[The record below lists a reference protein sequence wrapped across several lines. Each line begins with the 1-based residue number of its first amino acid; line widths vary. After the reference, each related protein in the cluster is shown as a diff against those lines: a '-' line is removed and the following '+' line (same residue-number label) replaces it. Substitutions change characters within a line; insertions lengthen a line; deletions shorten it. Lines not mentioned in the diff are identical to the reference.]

1 MHPLAPLCNLKLIT
15 AINSEPGNDLPAA
28 YYYGRGKKIS
38 KSSACRLGLFYSVT
52 SPRLIVANSIQF
64 MTESCVWITLFSFA
78 RNF

>member
-1 MHPLAPLCNLKLIT
+1 MHPLCNLKLIM

-28 YYYGRGKKIS
+28 YYYYDRGKEN
-38 KSSACRLGLFYSVT
+38 KSSACRLGLFYSVS